1 MAFPDLEDWC
11 FRTGLDSFLAS
22 CSLAA
27 SSLIFRAGANS
38 FFRRLG
44 LRVLATLFC
53 GVILAS
59 SEVVLVDDVLSF
71 TFSSSDSSASS
82 DSDILGRFPV
92 LLILYFARSLLNSCS
107 FGVRFSAS
115 ELSVSFDDGVFSRFF
130 RILRPGRLDFS
141 IDFVMRFTVGNGVTL
156 TCVRFVARIRPGML
170 FGGFLPLAN
179 FGREVFCLLTFFNR
193 ILVFVPV
200 EAGMISCLRIII
212 RQRFTIGL
220 TFQDMLRCLY
230 LHLFSTFLI
239 VKIFGVKL
247 FCSPRFERLAE
258 RMTTNSCRDSLC
270 TF

>member
-44 LRVLATLFC
+44 LRVLATLFS
-53 GVILAS
+53 GGILAS

-71 TFSSSDSSASS
+71 SLPSSELSADS

-92 LLILYFARSLLNSCS
+92 LLMLYFARSLLSSCS

-130 RILRPGRLDFS
+130 RILRPGRLEFS
-141 IDFVMRFTVGNGVTL
+141 IDFVMRFTVGNGVTFTVSDL
-156 TCVRFVARIRPGML
+156 LPGYVRECC
-170 FGGFLPLAN
+170 LA
-179 FGREVFCLLTFFNR
+179 VSCLWP
-193 ILVFVPV
+193 ILVVRSFV
-200 EAGMISCLRIII
+200 C
-212 RQRFTIGL
+212 
-220 TFQDMLRCLY
+220 
-230 LHLFSTFLI
+230 
-239 VKIFGVKL
+239 
-247 FCSPRFERLAE
+247 
-258 RMTTNSCRDSLC
+258 
-270 TF
+270 